1 LFQLFVIYIRT
12 NCIPYSVDDD
22 ESTATEETVI
32 AKCNEEINPGDVI
45 FYYHELF
52 GARPEGERTQQVME
66 VDPSYKMKM
75 LGLDNM
81 DVLPRYHR
89 VKIVKKY
96 INGILQDYPNGRTR
110 EIREF
115 MLHKGHLPGSKGR
128 KSLLAQELEKRQKRF
143 SMEYEK
149 LAEDEGFPIDLVR
162 KPHVRAAQCSVSEN
176 ETDSSSSCESGDS
189 KETTH
194 TALLMRQYR
203 KNNKNRESL
212 ESRAAAAQEQQA
224 RDVNKNRSYSGGENL
239 PKDTICLLTL
249 GPDKNNVGIKNLP
262 VMITQVLYY
271 KASDTMRYKLCC
283 KEGLLQGT
291 YGRGELRPQDHLT
304 ANLMGINVS
313 QRDDKAQTLTPYQAH
328 DRYLKIGGKNRSCRC
343 RTDCSKSKSCKCRK
357 LGKLCTK
364 HCHKGIENVLCK
376 LCVMEN

>member
-1 LFQLFVIYIRT
+1 MM
-12 NCIPYSVDDD
+12 
-22 ESTATEETVI
+22 
-32 AKCNEEINPGDVI
+32 EI
-45 FYYHELF
+45 
-52 GARPEGERTQQVME
+52 
-66 VDPSYKMKM
+66 DPSYKMRM

-81 DVLPRYHR
+81 DVLPKRHR
-89 VKIVKKY
+89 VQVVKKY
-96 INGILQDYPNGRTR
+96 NNGILQDNPDPKWR

-115 MLHKGHLPGSKGR
+115 LLHKAHLPGSKGR
-128 KSLLAQELEKRQKRF
+128 KSLLAQELEKRHNRF

-149 LAEDEGFPIDLVR
+149 LAEEEGFPIDLVR
-162 KPHVRAAQCSVSEN
+162 QPHRRTAQCSVSEY
-176 ETDSSSSCESGDS
+176 ETESSSSSSSESGDS
-189 KETTH
+189 KDITYEK
-194 TALLMRQYR
+194 LVMRQYR
-203 KNNKNRESL
+203 KTAENRKSL

-249 GPDKNNVGIKNLP
+249 GPEKNNVGIKNLP
-262 VMITQVLYY
+262 VMITQVMYY
-271 KASDTMRYKLCC
+271 KQSDTMRYKLCC

-291 YGRGELRPQDHLT
+291 YGRGELEPQAHLT
-304 ANLMGINVS
+304 GNLMGINVS
-313 QRDDKAQTLTPYQAH
+313 KLDKAQTLTPYQAH

-364 HCHKGIENVLCK
+364 HCHKGIENLLCK